1 METSRY
7 FFALWPNPVVARQLA
22 ALQAPLAGGRLT
34 HQSDFHLTLAFLG
47 QPRPDQHAALRRIAQ
62 NVPRPAFEL
71 RLDRVD
77 TFERL
82 KLAWVGPS
90 EVPTGL
96 LALRDHLGHL
106 LDQEG
111 IWYDKQF
118 SFRPHVTLARK
129 VTVVPRRLDA
139 PVIWWADRFVLAH
152 SHPQPNGAKYSLA

>member
-7 FFALWPNPVVARQLA
+7 FFALWPNPLVARQLT
-22 ALQAPLAGGRLT
+22 ALQASLAGGRLT
-34 HQSDFHLTLAFLG
+34 HQADFHLTLAFLG
-47 QPRPDQHAALRRIAQ
+47 QPRSDQHATLRHIAQ
-62 NVPRPAFEL
+62 TIPRLAFEL
-71 RLDRVD
+71 RLDQVD

-90 EVPTGL
+90 EVPAGL
-96 LALRDHLGHL
+96 LALRDHLVRL

-129 VTVVPRRLDA
+129 VIVAPRLLGA
-139 PVIWWADRFVLAH
+139 PVIWWADRTVLAH

>member
-7 FFALWPNPVVARQLA
+7 FFALWPNPVVAGQLA

-34 HQSDFHLTLAFLG
+34 HRADFHLTLAFLG
-47 QPRPDQHAALRRIAQ
+47 QPQLEQYAALRHIAQ
-62 NVPRPAFEL
+62 TMPRPGFEL

-90 EVPTGL
+90 AAPAGL
-96 LALRDHLGHL
+96 LALRDQLSQA

-129 VTVVPRRLDA
+129 VTVKPRLLDA